1 VKPKTVKESQVLR
14 TEIVHPGDTNPLGTI
29 FGGTVV
35 QWIDKVAAICAMRH
49 ARKNVVTAS
58 IDAMDFH
65 SPIKVGCFVILKA
78 SVNYTGKTS
87 MEIGVK
93 VESEHPMTGEIK
105 HTASAYLTFVAID
118 EHGKPTTVP
127 QIVPKTEDEKKRVQM
142 AKKRREHRLNMKK
155 AQEELY
161 KS

>member
-1 VKPKTVKESQVLR
+1 MKSKTVKESQVLR

-49 ARKNVVTAS
+49 TRRNVVTAS

-65 SPIKVGCFVILKA
+65 SPIKVGYFVILKA

-118 EHGKPTTVP
+118 EHGKPTAIP
-127 QIVPKTEDEKKRVQM
+127 QIIPKTDDEQKRFEM

-155 AQEELY
+155 AQEALY